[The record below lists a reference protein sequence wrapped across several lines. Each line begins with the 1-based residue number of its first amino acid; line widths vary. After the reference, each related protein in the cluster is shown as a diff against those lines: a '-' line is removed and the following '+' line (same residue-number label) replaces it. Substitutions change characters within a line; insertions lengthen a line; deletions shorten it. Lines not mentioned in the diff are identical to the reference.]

1 VFAQVPN
8 LTEQPSAIHI
18 QIVVARRTITSA
30 LDLATLHAAGSILP
44 RPPFYKGLRLFLFR
58 LTAGDVSFDVNTIS
72 APSSPPTAAERQVPA
87 FLCRDVRTPS

>member
-1 VFAQVPN
+1 
-8 LTEQPSAIHI
+8 
-18 QIVVARRTITSA
+18 
-30 LDLATLHAAGSILP
+30 
-44 RPPFYKGLRLFLFR
+44 LRLFLFR